1 MAPGRKAVSPR
12 IPGGAQLHLPPSL
25 WRVGA
30 RHGKNTGTPGSQG
43 LEIPPDW
50 SGVGGMSSGS
60 RGRKPP
66 GTAVSVPGQPSSSS
80 PPAPFEAGGPSV
92 RCHLAGGLRTV
103 AVPWP
108 PGKVKKKRR
117 RSAPHL
123 SSQQKRLG
131 TLRSPSRTT
140 AAVWRTGRAVAS
152 LLTPNGKAWGSRTPS
167 GGVAEKR
174 AKLLG

>member
-12 IPGGAQLHLPPSL
+12 IPGGAQLHRPPSL
-25 WRVGA
+25 WRVEA

-43 LEIPPDW
+43 LEIPPDCL
-50 SGVGGMSSGS
+50 GVGGMHSGS

-66 GTAVSVPGQPSSSS
+66 GTAVSVPGQPSSSG
-80 PPAPFEAGGPSV
+80 PPAPSGAGEPSV
-92 RCHLAGGLRTV
+92 RCHLAGGLGTV

-108 PGKVKKKRR
+108 PGRVKRKRR

-140 AAVWRTGRAVAS
+140 AAAWGTERAVAS
-152 LLTPNGKAWGSRTPS
+152 LSSPNQKAWGSKTPS